1 VVLGKG
7 RYSSRRL
14 LSRPRW
20 IIKTPVGTPKRYEGK
35 NPTFLLGHSGDIRAR
50 HSDSMAERLSH
61 ESQGPAQG
69 QAALQ
74 FVLLKNN
81 AFLLRRTLSLDS
93 VDNEEETARR
103 SDLSIR
109 EL

>member
-1 VVLGKG
+1 MNHEG
-7 RYSSRRL
+7 R
-14 LSRPRW
+14 P
-20 IIKTPVGTPKRYEGK
+20 
-35 NPTFLLGHSGDIRAR
+35 
-50 HSDSMAERLSH
+50 
-61 ESQGPAQG
+61 QG

-81 AFLLRRTLSLDS
+81 AFLLRRALSLDS

>member
-1 VVLGKG
+1 
-7 RYSSRRL
+7 
-14 LSRPRW
+14 
-20 IIKTPVGTPKRYEGK
+20 
-35 NPTFLLGHSGDIRAR
+35 
-50 HSDSMAERLSH
+50 MAERLSH